1 VLTHGIGLTTLSEH
15 LVEDRIS
22 TLTTKDPNKIAVYEH
37 GYDGHCLRAFT
48 YFKEEMP
55 DIQAQLDEIHQ
66 EGKVYKVTKDD
77 GSVEYLNEFNPKL
90 KEYQKNV

>member
-1 VLTHGIGLTTLSEH
+1 MLKITKQDKVSIEYIGNT
-15 LVEDRIS
+15 D
-22 TLTTKDPNKIAVYEH
+22 
-37 GYDGHCLRAFT
+37 GYDGHCFRAFA
-48 YFKEEMP
+48 YFKDDMP
-55 DIQAQLDEIHQ
+55 DIQAQLDEIHK